1 MRTNPP
7 TRSLREHPDLDQLKR
22 QAKELL
28 RAFRAGEAEAAA
40 EIEAHYRRADAASF
54 ALHDAQL
61 VLARSYGFDSW
72 PKLKAYVDGVT
83 VKRLADAVN
92 AGDATRAR
100 AMLKARP
107 ELADMAM
114 AYADERR
121 PLHFA
126 VLRRDV
132 AMVRLLLQHG
142 ASARK
147 GVHPYRDATTALTMA
162 TERGYDEIVAVI
174 QEEEQRPRGPG
185 EAEAMPSREALTEA
199 DRTVRAAVAKGD
211 AEWLRARHRE
221 KALVN
226 TIHPREGGLLTVAV
240 THDRPDML
248 ALLLDMGLDPNER
261 FRLSGD
267 GPDPVYSQ
275 ALPLWRCAARGRLD
289 MAEILLARG
298 ADPNAHVDSSGSSV
312 FSAYSHR
319 QWEMVDLLRRHGGV
333 LGADTVALYRE
344 TELAKEMLASPAE
357 RVWPEGTISPG
368 RTLAEDLLRYGA
380 DGGAVEIVRMA
391 LERVDWA
398 PDDPRWTE
406 ILTQPLSFW
415 NHIPW
420 LSVGNHDLDRGGYL
434 ECFRLV
440 LERCGPNLTGSFGRT
455 ALHEVAAMGDHVTA
469 TEAAPFAAAL
479 LDAGARMDVR
489 DHLLA
494 STPLGWACRWGRPE
508 VAALLLDHGADPV
521 EADAAP
527 WATPRAWARKRGD
540 EGLLALLAKHGG

>member
-1 MRTNPP
+1 MKTNPP
-7 TRSLREHPDLDQLKR
+7 HRTLREQPDLEQLKR

-28 RAFRAGEAEAAA
+28 RTFRAASPEAVA
-40 EIEAHYRRADAASF
+40 EVRAHYRRADAAAF

-61 VLARSYGFDSW
+61 VLARSYGFESW

-83 VKRLADAVN
+83 VKRLAEAVS
-92 AGDATRAR
+92 AGDIKRAR

-107 ELADMAM
+107 ELADMAL

-126 VLRRDV
+126 VLRGD
-132 AMVRLLLQHG
+132 APMVRLLMQHG

-147 GVHPYRDATTALTMA
+147 GVHPFREATTALTMA
-162 TERGYDEIVAVI
+162 SERGHDEIVAVI
-174 QEEEQRPRGPG
+174 QEEERQPRRRR
-185 EAEAMPSREALTEA
+185 EAEDTPVREELTEA
-199 DRTVRAAVAKGD
+199 DRAARAAVVRGD
-211 AEWLRARHRE
+211 AEWLRVRHRE
-221 KALVN
+221 DALVN
-226 TIHPREGGLLTVAV
+226 TIDLREGGLLTVAV

-248 ALLLDMGLDPNER
+248 ALLLELGLDPNER
-261 FRLSGD
+261 VRLPGD
-267 GPDPVYSQ
+267 GPAPVYSQ

-289 MAEILLARG
+289 MAEILLAGG
-298 ADPNAHVDSSGSSV
+298 ADPNAQVDSSGSSV

-319 QWEMVDLLRRHGGV
+319 QWEMVELLRRHGGV

-344 TELAKEMLASPAE
+344 TELAREMLASPAD
-357 RVWPEGTISPG
+357 RSWPEGTISPG
-368 RTLAEDLLRYGA
+368 RTLAEDLLRYGSS
-380 DGGAVEIVRMA
+380 GGALEIVQMA

-398 PDDPRWTE
+398 PDDRRWTE
-406 ILTQPLSFW
+406 ILTEPLYFW

-420 LSVGNHDLDRGGYL
+420 LSVGNHDLDRGGYFA
-434 ECFRLV
+434 CFRLI
-440 LERCGPNLTGSFGRT
+440 LERCGPRLTGSFGRT
-455 ALHEVAAMGDHVTA
+455 ALHEVAAMRDHVTA
-469 TEAAPFAAAL
+469 AEAAPFAAAL
-479 LDAGARMDVR
+479 LDAGARTDVR

-508 VAALLLDHGADPV
+508 VAALLLERGADPV